1 MGVKNCKKFEFEKT
15 IYADKYLLNNLNL
28 DDKDVDIKVAELK
41 NRANEL
47 RDQISK
53 LRNHHKGM
61 GIDEILEV
69 TLNFVKVR
77 SEPDSDFENIYFPPD
92 SKSP

>member
-1 MGVKNCKKFEFEKT
+1 MGIKNNKRFEFDQV
-15 IYADKYLLNNLNL
+15 IYADKYLLNNLRL
-28 DDKDVDIKVAELK
+28 DDKDVEIKVAELK

-47 RDQISK
+47 KEQIAK
-53 LRNHHKGM
+53 LSNHHRGM

-69 TLNFVKVR
+69 TLNFVR
-77 SEPDSDFENIYFPPD
+77 ARAEPGSDFENIYFPPN